1 MPVDPEYLREHYAS
15 LSDEALHEIDRADLV
30 ETAQQCYDYEVR
42 QRELS
47 SRRPFAGPRLSRTP
61 QTADERVET
70 YGEEAEDAGSKP
82 DWLDDA
88 SEVFSRADHPGAA
101 PATDIVDARDALE
114 AAGIPCY
121 LDLSDAPEETNAS
134 PRPTRLW
141 RLMVPGDLNLRAT
154 SVLERDIFNADFEAE
169 WRTHLEVLSD
179 EELRGMNPRSVFCGL
194 FDRVERVTRSYDE
207 EIARRDRSKFD
218 SA

>member
-1 MPVDPEYLREHYAS
+1 MPVDPEYLRQHYAS

-30 ETAQQCYDYEVR
+30 ETAQQCYDYELR

-47 SRRPFAGPRLSRTP
+47 SRRGGAGLRLSKAPPAAEEKVEMYGEADDAGP
-61 QTADERVET
+61 E
-70 YGEEAEDAGSKP
+70 P

-88 SEVFSRADHPGAA
+88 SEVFSRADHPGAT

-121 LDLSDAPEETNAS
+121 LDLSDAPEETS
-134 PRPTRLW
+134 VSSRPTRLW

-169 WRTHLEVLSD
+169 WRTHLEMLSD
-179 EELRGMNPRSVFCGL
+179 EELRAMNPRSVFCGL

-207 EIARRDRSKFD
+207 EIARRDRSKFE